1 MTFHRLKTTINLPT
15 TLGQQP
21 LFHSKVLVP
30 TLQQFGLDDKEITAY
45 LRLLKYGA
53 TRASTLA
60 YLLAQPRTTIQHIL
74 ERLEKQNL
82 VLKTR
87 DRNTYLYSAVHPEE
101 LLELLEVQKRK
112 KNYEFQKLTN
122 DLETVMPQLLGMM
135 QTNRHIPN
143 VQFYRGKAGVHQVLF
158 DTLNSKTNLKD
169 FANIDSMFKHVK
181 DINDEYVAAREKTT
195 LKKRS
200 LLLDTPFAR
209 SIYESQ
215 GYSPKSHAG
224 YKWINSQLYPF
235 TIEMNIYDGKVSY
248 LTYVEND
255 LIGVIIENDYIYQ
268 MHDSIWN
275 LLWDT
280 LPEVDFK
287 TTKQ

>member
-1 MTFHRLKTTINLPT
+1 M
-15 TLGQQP
+15 
-21 LFHSKVLVP
+21 LVP

-60 YLLAQPRTTIQHIL
+60 YLLAQPRTSIQHIL

-101 LLELLEVQKRK
+101 LIELLEVRRRQ
-112 KNYEFQKLTN
+112 KNYEFQKLEN

-135 QTNRHIPN
+135 QSNRHIPN
-143 VQFYRGKAGVHQVLF
+143 IQFYRGRAGVRQVLF
-158 DTLNSKTNLKD
+158 DTLTSKTELKGFVNVD
-169 FANIDSMFKHVK
+169 AMNKEVM
-181 DINDEYVAAREKTT
+181 DINKEYVEAREKTDI
-195 LKKRS
+195 KKRG
-200 LLLDTPFAR
+200 LILDTPYAR
-209 SIYESQ
+209 KDRES
-215 GYSPKSHAG
+215 GKYSPKSYIG
-224 YKWINSQLYPF
+224 WKWIPKDLYPF

-255 LIGVIIENDYIYQ
+255 LIGVIIENDYIYE
-268 MHDSIWN
+268 MHNSMWN
-275 LLWDT
+275 LIWDS
-280 LPEVDFK
+280 LPAS
-287 TTKQ
+287 